1 MPGRRCLRFIMHNKD
16 GWSARS
22 AAVGRSVMDET
33 EWVAR
38 NLAAA
43 LLAGTWTR
51 RSLLKRTE
59 AVLGRRTRKSQ
70 QALIKALVED
80 LPTSYP
86 PSPGWLVAFLVRSSA
101 FKRAAGGRIKNPLSV
116 KPVLE
121 HPKFAPAQRFSD
133 LAVPRLA
140 TPGDLAKWLQLSM
153 NQLDWL
159 SDAKRQQVSTDS
171 PILQHYRYAF
181 VPKKTGAPRL
191 IEIPKPKLMAIQR
204 RILHEILDL
213 VPTHDAAHGFVSG
226 RSCLSAA
233 QVHAGESIVATADL
247 KDFFLNTRLSR
258 VHHIF
263 RSLGYPWAVARVLT
277 SLCSSCTPRSV
288 FSRLA
293 IAQRHDWLTQKIYQP
308 PHLPQGAPTSPAL
321 ANLAAWHLDVRI
333 LGLAKSFG
341 ANYTRYADDLAF
353 SGDPD
358 FAVKIRPFLAGINDI
373 AKSEGFVLNDRKSRI
388 MRRGGCQRVTGIVVN
403 DHINVPRAAFD
414 ELKATLHNCRRNGPV
429 AENRAALGDFRAHLN
444 GKVAWVEQVN
454 PARAERL
461 RRMFNEIKW

>member
-1 MPGRRCLRFIMHNKD
+1 MN
-16 GWSARS
+16 A
-22 AAVGRSVMDET
+22 T
-33 EWVAR
+33 EWIAR

-51 RSLLKRTE
+51 RDILKRTE
-59 AVLGRRTRKSQ
+59 AVLGRRTRKAQ
-70 QALIKALVED
+70 QALVQALVEG
-80 LPTSYP
+80 LTIAYP
-86 PSPGWLVAFLVRSSA
+86 PSPNWLVAFLLGSSA
-101 FKRAAGGRIKNPLSV
+101 FKQACGAKIKNPLSV
-116 KPVLE
+116 QPVLKY
-121 HPKFAPAQRFSD
+121 PKFAPAQRFSD

-140 TPGDLAKWLQLSM
+140 TPGDLAKWLQLSIG
-153 NQLDWL
+153 QLDWL
-159 SDAKRQQVSTDS
+159 SDAKRQQGSTDI

-213 VPTHDAAHGFVSG
+213 VPTHDSAHGFISG

-233 QVHAGESIVATADL
+233 QVHAGEIIVVTVDL
-247 KDFFLNTRLSR
+247 KNFFLNTRLSR

-263 RSLGYPWAVARVLT
+263 RSLGYPWAVARILT
-277 SLCSSCTPRSV
+277 GLCSSCTPRSV
-288 FSRLA
+288 FLRVP
-293 IAQRHDWLTQKIYQP
+293 IAQRHDWLTQKIYQS

-321 ANLAAWHLDVRI
+321 ANLAAWHLDARV
-333 LGLAKSFG
+333 LGQAKTFG

-353 SGDPD
+353 SGDAD
-358 FAVKIRPFLAGINDI
+358 FALKIKPFLAGIDDI
-373 AKSEGFVLNDRKSRI
+373 AKSEGFILNDRKTRV

-403 DHINVPRAAFD
+403 DHINLPRAVFD

-429 AENRAALGDFRAHLN
+429 AENRAGLRDFRAHLN
-444 GKVAWVEQVN
+444 GKVTWVEQVN

-461 RRMFNEIKW
+461 QRMFNEIKW